1 MSAEHAKR
9 LEPLPVI
16 RTRQNAVCWLCG
28 AGGTL
33 LFADLRD
40 HLFGAPG
47 TWGLRRCVNAAC
59 GMVWLDPVP
68 LEDDLH
74 QIYRTYYTHTA
85 ADPTARP
92 QRRIR
97 GAVRSGYLQGAL
109 GYRRGV
115 GATWHRYLRF
125 LAHLYPSGAGS
136 IQSETMFLPAPPF
149 PARLLDVGC
158 GNGDL
163 LVQMR
168 SLGWSVEG
176 VEVDPAAARTARA
189 RGLEVRQG
197 ELLQQRYPS
206 DFFDA
211 VTMSHLIE
219 HVYDPVSLLQ
229 EARRVLK
236 PTGTL
241 IVLTPN
247 SQSMGARLYGQDWRG
262 WEPPR
267 HLHIFN
273 LHNMRA
279 MLERAGL
286 TPIRVAGIA
295 RWAGDILAAS
305 AQLSQQRIL
314 GANATADTRQNRLT
328 RVSLQIAERFLT
340 AVSGRA
346 GEEILAVASKNGL
359 S

>member
-9 LEPLPVI
+9 SEPLPIV
-16 RTRQNAVCWLCG
+16 RTRQNSACWLCG

-33 LFADLRD
+33 LFDDLRD

-47 TWGLRRCVNAAC
+47 TWSLRRCVNAAC

-74 QIYRTYYTHTA
+74 HIYRTYYTHTA
-85 ADPTARP
+85 SDAAARP
-92 QRRIR
+92 QRKIR
-97 GAVRSGYLQGAL
+97 EAVRSGYLQGAL
-109 GYRRGV
+109 GYRRGL
-115 GATWHRYLRF
+115 GAPWHRYLRL

-136 IQSETMFLPAPPF
+136 IQSETMFLSAPRF

-176 VEVDPAAARTARA
+176 IEVDAAAAGTARA

-197 ELLQQRYPS
+197 ELFHQQYPADS
-206 DFFDA
+206 FDA

-219 HVYDPVSLLQ
+219 HVYDPVALLQ

-247 SQSMGARLYGQDWRG
+247 SQSMGARLYGRDWRG

-286 TPIRVAGIA
+286 APIRVASIA

-305 AQLSQQRIL
+305 AQLSQQRVL
-314 GANATADTRQNRLT
+314 GGNAAARTHQNRLP
-328 RVSLQIAERFLT
+328 RVALQIAERFLT
-340 AVSGRA
+340 AVNGRA
-346 GEEILAVASKNGL
+346 GEEILAVASKNA
-359 S
+359 SS